1 MIKVVKNISLKN
13 LNTFGV
19 DVKSKYFVEIY
30 SEEELKQ
37 ALNSGEYSNHQK
49 LILGGGSNILFT
61 KDYDG
66 LVIKNSIPGIKLL
79 DEDSKK
85 VIVEAGAGVIWDELV
100 KYCVDYN
107 FGGIENLSY
116 IPGTVGAAPIQNIGA
131 YGQELEEIF
140 YELNGIYIDSCET
153 KNFNKSECSFSYRSS
168 IFKNELK
175 NKFIITSVKLKL
187 NKNPNVNLSYNSVK
201 KEVEKKN
208 IKQPTIKAIREIVIA
223 IRKSKLPDPVEI
235 GNAGSFFKNPVIT
248 KEKFKVLKE
257 EYPDLKHFFVD
268 ENNVKIFAA
277 WLIEKCGW
285 KGKRF
290 GDTGTHKLQPL
301 VIVNYGNAS
310 GKEIYEIS
318 KMIKSDVK
326 TIFYITLKNEVN
338 IIN

>member
-1 MIKVVKNISLKN
+1 MKVVKNISLKN

-19 DVKSKYFVEIY
+19 DVKSKYFVEIH

-37 ALNSGEYSNHQK
+37 ILNSEEYSNQQK

-61 KDYDG
+61 KDFDG
-66 LVIKNSIPGIKLL
+66 LVIKNSISGIEIL
-79 DEDSKK
+79 DEDNKT

-100 KYCVDYN
+100 KYCVDNN

-116 IPGTVGAAPIQNIGA
+116 IPGTVGAAPIQNLGA
-131 YGQELEEIF
+131 YGQELEETF
-140 YELNGIYIDSCET
+140 YELNGIYIDSCKT
-153 KNFNKSECSFSYRSS
+153 KKFNKSECSFSYRNS

-175 NKFIITSVKLKL
+175 NKFIITSVRLKL
-187 NKNPNVNLSYNSVK
+187 NKNHNVNLSYNPVK
-201 KEVEKKN
+201 EEVEKRN
-208 IKQPTIKAIREIVIA
+208 IKHPTIKNVRDIVID

-248 KEKFKVLKE
+248 KERFKVFKE
-257 EYPDLKHFFVD
+257 EFPDLNHFLVD
-268 ENNVKIFAA
+268 DDNVKIPAA

-285 KGKRF
+285 KGKRI
-290 GDTGTHKLQPL
+290 GETGTHKMQPL

-310 GKEIYEIS
+310 GKEIYKIS
-318 KMIKSDVK
+318 TMIKNVVK
-326 TIFYITLKNEVN
+326 TTFDITLENEVN